1 MPSDF
6 LYNPRQVRRSVCVGS
21 NSKPVTHPNFHRMPS
36 NRTLS
41 SCPDSPNCVSS
52 LASDAKHYVAPLQYK
67 GDLNEAGELLRS
79 ILRSMQRMRI
89 VVDEPTY
96 IHAEFTSALFRFVDD
111 VEFLFAEPEK
121 VIHVRSASRVGH
133 YDFGVNHNRVERIRN
148 LLSGRHAMR

>member
-67 GDLNEAGELLRS
+67 GDLNEAGELLRA

-121 VIHVRSASRVGH
+121 IIHVRSASRVGY
-133 YDFGVNHNRVERIRN
+133 YDFGANHNRIERIRN
-148 LLSGRHAMR
+148 VLSGRHAMR